1 MHSDDLHLHD
11 LDELNDLHDHDQD
24 HDLDAYDEPGG
35 DDPEPADGSGVGSG
49 VGADARADAGANADD
64 DPYDAY
70 AEYEQYDEYSSD
82 AFQSSERVRGRS
94 LLSEQEQKAERKV
107 LRRGRLTD
115 RERERLAEGR
125 EDKLHAPELPEGA
138 DRWSTW
144 GDGELG
150 PEPRPAWLVVGDGAV
165 DSRLG
170 VVKTGK
176 EADVHLVERWVPAAD
191 GHRQSVS
198 ENGTDSGADGYG
210 DYLRADGDREADD
223 GGSGYGGGSAGSGAS
238 ASCLLAEK
246 IYRGNDHRNF
256 HRDAGYLDGRRT
268 RESRLDRAVANRT
281 RFGLK
286 VIAEQWA
293 VAEFA
298 ALGTLWAAGAPVPY
312 PVQRVGTELLIEFIG
327 DPDGTAAPRL
337 AALRPEP
344 DELADL
350 WGQLCAGLGHV
361 ARAGYTHGDLSAY
374 NILVH
379 HGRLVLIDLP
389 QVVDLVVNPHR
400 ADFLSRD
407 IANVTSWFGGGGCRT
422 RIGGGPSCSTSCGTR
437 LG

>member
-1 MHSDDLHLHD
+1 MSSHDDHSHLPDAAAEPDD
-11 LDELNDLHDHDQD
+11 EQ
-24 HDLDAYDEPGG
+24 
-35 DDPEPADGSGVGSG
+35 
-49 VGADARADAGANADD
+49 
-64 DPYDAY
+64 DPYAR
-70 AEYEQYDEYSSD
+70 YDEYFAD
-82 AFQSSERVRGRS
+82 NYQSAERVRGRS
-94 LLSEQEQKAERKV
+94 LLSEQEQKAEKKL

-125 EDKLHAPELPEGA
+125 EDKLHAPTLPEGA

-150 PEPRPAWLVVGDGAV
+150 PEPRPEWLVVADGAV

-191 GHRQSVS
+191 AYVTGLDASPAAAIAS
-198 ENGTDSGADGYG
+198 E
-210 DYLRADGDREADD
+210 
-223 GGSGYGGGSAGSGAS
+223 
-238 ASCLLAEK
+238 SCLLAEK

-256 HRDAGYLDGRRT
+256 HRDASYLDGRRT
-268 RESRLDRAVANRT
+268 RESRLDRAVANRS

-298 ALGTLWAAGAPVPY
+298 ALATLWSAGAPVPY

-327 DPDGTAAPRL
+327 DPDGSAAPRL

-350 WGQLCAGLGHV
+350 WGQLCAALAHV
-361 ARAGYTHGDLSAY
+361 ARSGYTHGDLSAY

-389 QVVDLVVNPHR
+389 QIVDLAANPHR
-400 ADFLSRD
+400 GEYLTRD
-407 IANVTSWFGGGGCRT
+407 IANVTSWFGGRGLADAER
-422 RIGGGPSCSTSCGTR
+422 RGTELLDELRYEAR
-437 LG
+437 LAG

>member
-1 MHSDDLHLHD
+1 MHTHDSSQPLGVAADQSDDPD
-11 LDELNDLHDHDQD
+11 DQD
-24 HDLDAYDEPGG
+24 EPIVPEELDDL
-35 DDPEPADGSGVGSG
+35 
-49 VGADARADAGANADD
+49 D
-64 DPYDAY
+64 DPY
-70 AEYEQYDEYSSD
+70 EKYDEYLQHQAD
-82 AFQSSERVRGRS
+82 AYLDTERVRGRS

-115 RERERLAEGR
+115 RERERLTERR
-125 EDKLHAPELPEGA
+125 EEKIYAPELPEGA

-150 PEPRPAWLVVGDGAV
+150 PEPRPDWLVVADGAV

-170 VVKTGK
+170 IVKTGK
-176 EADVHLVERWVPAAD
+176 EAEVHLVERWVPAPDAYTTA
-191 GHRQSVS
+191 S
-198 ENGTDSGADGYG
+198 
-210 DYLRADGDREADD
+210 DD
-223 GGSGYGGGSAGSGAS
+223 APSALAG
-238 ASCLLAEK
+238 CLLAEK
-246 IYRGNDHRNF
+246 IYRGNDHRDF
-256 HRDAGYLDGRRT
+256 HRDASYIDGRRT

-298 ALGTLWAAGAPVPY
+298 ALCTLWLAGAPVPY

-327 DPDGTAAPRL
+327 DPDGAAAPRL
-337 AALRPEP
+337 AELRPDP

-350 WGQLCAGLGHV
+350 WGQLRAGLGFI

-389 QVVDLVVNPHR
+389 QIVDLAANPHSGEY
-400 ADFLSRD
+400 LTRD
-407 IANVTSWFGGGGCRT
+407 VANVTSWFAGRGLPDAQRRGADLVDELRYEA
-422 RIGGGPSCSTSCGTR
+422 R
-437 LG
+437 LTG

>member
-1 MHSDDLHLHD
+1 MPSHDSSSRPDASTELDDAD
-11 LDELNDLHDHDQD
+11 
-24 HDLDAYDEPGG
+24 YDPYEKY
-35 DDPEPADGSGVGSG
+35 D
-49 VGADARADAGANADD
+49 RYLADD
-64 DPYDAY
+64 YVDT
-70 AEYEQYDEYSSD
+70 
-82 AFQSSERVRGRS
+82 ERVRGRS
-94 LLSEQEQKAERKV
+94 LLSEQEQKAERKL

-115 RERERLAEGR
+115 RERDRLADRR
-125 EDKLHAPELPEGA
+125 EEKLYEPTLPPGA

-144 GDGELG
+144 GEGEVG
-150 PEPRPAWLVVGDGAV
+150 PEPWPDWLVVADGAV

-176 EADVHLVERWVPAAD
+176 EADVHLVERWVPAQDAYTADYGSGSGDYGSGSADYGSGDYGYDSVSAD
-191 GHRQSVS
+191 GF
-198 ENGTDSGADGYG
+198 
-210 DYLRADGDREADD
+210 DD
-223 GGSGYGGGSAGSGAS
+223 GSGDASAARGRPDPATPATPAAL

-256 HRDAGYLDGRRT
+256 HRDASYIDGRRT
-268 RESRLDRAVANRT
+268 RESRLDRAVSNRT
-281 RFGLK
+281 KFGLK

-298 ALGTLWAAGAPVPY
+298 ALGTLWEAGAPVPY

-350 WGQLCAGLGHV
+350 WGQLCAALGFV
-361 ARAGYTHGDLSAY
+361 ARAGYTHGDLSPY

-389 QVVDLVVNPHR
+389 QIVDLAANPHR
-400 ADFLSRD
+400 ADYLNRD
-407 IANVTSWFGGGGCRT
+407 VANVTSWFTARGLPDARRRGVELVEELRYEA
-422 RIGGGPSCSTSCGTR
+422 R
-437 LG
+437 LTG

>member
-1 MHSDDLHLHD
+1 VHTHDSSHPHGVAADLTDQDESDALEE
-11 LDELNDLHDHDQD
+11 LDELE
-24 HDLDAYDEPGG
+24 DLDGQVGPDEP
-35 DDPEPADGSGVGSG
+35 D
-49 VGADARADAGANADD
+49 DD
-64 DPYDAY
+64 DPY
-70 AEYEQYDEYSSD
+70 EKYDEHLGYLAD
-82 AFQSSERVRGRS
+82 GYLDTERVRGRS
-94 LLSEQEQKAERKV
+94 LLSEQEQKAEKKV

-115 RERERLAEGR
+115 RERERLTERR
-125 EDKLHAPELPEGA
+125 EEKIYAPELPEGA

-150 PEPRPAWLVVGDGAV
+150 PEPRPDWLVVADGAV

-176 EADVHLVERWVPAAD
+176 EADVHLVERWVPAP
-191 GHRQSVS
+191 
-198 ENGTDSGADGYG
+198 DSYTTT
-210 DYLRADGDREADD
+210 ADD
-223 GGSGYGGGSAGSGAS
+223 APGAL

-246 IYRGNDHRNF
+246 IYRGNDHRDF
-256 HRDAGYLDGRRT
+256 HRDASYLDGRRT

-298 ALGTLWAAGAPVPY
+298 ALGTLWSAGAPVPY

-327 DPDGTAAPRL
+327 DPDGAAAPRL

-350 WGQLCAGLGHV
+350 WGQLAAGLGYV

-389 QVVDLVVNPHR
+389 QIVDLAANPHSGGY
-400 ADFLSRD
+400 LTRD
-407 IANVTSWFGGGGCRT
+407 IANVTSWFAGRGLPDAERRGADLLDHLRYEARLT
-422 RIGGGPSCSTSCGTR
+422 R
-437 LG
+437 

>member
-1 MHSDDLHLHD
+1 MHSHD
-11 LDELNDLHDHDQD
+11 SSEHSQVDAASEPDAD
-24 HDLDAYDEPGG
+24 DAYEKYDQYL
-35 DDPEPADGSGVGSG
+35 ADSYL
-49 VGADARADAGANADD
+49 DT
-64 DPYDAY
+64 
-70 AEYEQYDEYSSD
+70 
-82 AFQSSERVRGRS
+82 ERVRGRS
-94 LLSEQEQKAERKV
+94 LLSEQEQKAERKL
-107 LRRGRLTD
+107 LRRGRLTE
-115 RERERLAEGR
+115 REKERLAAGR
-125 EDKLHAPELPEGA
+125 EDKLHEPTLPPGA

-150 PEPRPAWLVVGDGAV
+150 PEPRPEWLVIADGAV

-176 EADVHLVERWVPAAD
+176 EADVHLVERWVPDFDAYPY
-191 GHRQSVS
+191 
-198 ENGTDSGADGYG
+198 DGYDTDEEG
-210 DYLRADGDREADD
+210 DAANVPAL
-223 GGSGYGGGSAGSGAS
+223 

-256 HRDAGYLDGRRT
+256 HRDASYIDGRRT

-298 ALGTLWAAGAPVPY
+298 ALGTLWDVGAPVPY

-327 DPDGTAAPRL
+327 DPDGAAAPRL
-337 AALRPEP
+337 AALRPDP

-350 WGQLCAGLGHV
+350 WGQLCAGLGFV

-389 QVVDLVVNPHR
+389 QIVDLAANPHSG
-400 ADFLSRD
+400 DYLTRD
-407 IANVTSWFGGGGCRT
+407 IANVTSWFAARGLPDADRHGAELLEQLRYEA
-422 RIGGGPSCSTSCGTR
+422 R
-437 LG
+437 LI

>member
-1 MHSDDLHLHD
+1 
-11 LDELNDLHDHDQD
+11 
-24 HDLDAYDEPGG
+24 
-35 DDPEPADGSGVGSG
+35 
-49 VGADARADAGANADD
+49 
-64 DPYDAY
+64 
-70 AEYEQYDEYSSD
+70 
-82 AFQSSERVRGRS
+82 
-94 LLSEQEQKAERKV
+94 
-107 LRRGRLTD
+107 
-115 RERERLAEGR
+115 
-125 EDKLHAPELPEGA
+125 
-138 DRWSTW
+138 
-144 GDGELG
+144 
-150 PEPRPAWLVVGDGAV
+150 V

-176 EADVHLVERWVPAAD
+176 EADVHLVERWVPAPDAY
-191 GHRQSVS
+191 GYAYA
-198 ENGTDSGADGYG
+198 NGPDHA
-210 DYLRADGDREADD
+210 D
-223 GGSGYGGGSAGSGAS
+223 GGSSDGDYGVDSAFDSDSGTYSDSGRYPDSDSDSDSDSGPDSADGRAAT

-256 HRDAGYLDGRRT
+256 HRDASYLDGRRT

-298 ALGTLWAAGAPVPY
+298 ALSTLWSAGAPVPY

-327 DPDGTAAPRL
+327 DPDGAAAPRL

-350 WGQLCAGLGHV
+350 WGQLCSGLGFV
-361 ARAGYTHGDLSAY
+361 ARAGYAHGDLSAY

-389 QVVDLVVNPHR
+389 QVVDLAANPHSGEY
-400 ADFLSRD
+400 LGRD
-407 IANVTSWFGGGGCRT
+407 IANVTSWFDARGLPDARRRGAELLEDLRYEA
-422 RIGGGPSCSTSCGTR
+422 R
-437 LG
+437 LA

>member
-1 MHSDDLHLHD
+1 MTSHDSSDLSPLDASAEPDVDTDDL
-11 LDELNDLHDHDQD
+11 
-24 HDLDAYDEPGG
+24 
-35 DDPEPADGSGVGSG
+35 
-49 VGADARADAGANADD
+49 
-64 DPYDAY
+64 
-70 AEYEQYDEYSSD
+70 YEKYDEYLAD
-82 AFQSSERVRGRS
+82 DYLDSERVRGRS
-94 LLSEQEQKAERKV
+94 ILSEQEQKAERKV

-115 RERERLAEGR
+115 RERERLAAGR
-125 EDKLHAPELPEGA
+125 EDKIYEPTLPPGA

-144 GDGELG
+144 GEGELG
-150 PEPRPAWLVVGDGAV
+150 PEPRPDWLVIADGAV

-176 EADVHLVERWVPAAD
+176 EADVHLVERWIPGEFD
-191 GHRQSVS
+191 
-198 ENGTDSGADGYG
+198 EEPP
-210 DYLRADGDREADD
+210 L
-223 GGSGYGGGSAGSGAS
+223 

-298 ALGTLWAAGAPVPY
+298 ALATLWAAGAPVPY

-327 DPDGTAAPRL
+327 DPDGAAAPRL

-344 DELADL
+344 EELADL
-350 WGQLCAGLGHV
+350 WGQLHAALGYV

-389 QVVDLVVNPHR
+389 QIVDLAANPHR
-400 ADFLSRD
+400 GDYLSRD
-407 IANVTSWFGGGGCRT
+407 IANVTSWFAARGLPDADRHGAELLAELRYEA
-422 RIGGGPSCSTSCGTR
+422 R

>member
-1 MHSDDLHLHD
+1 MHTHDSSHPHGVAADPNDRDAPDGRDDLE
-11 LDELNDLHDHDQD
+11 ELSELSEQVAP
-24 HDLDAYDEPGG
+24 DADDG
-35 DDPEPADGSGVGSG
+35 D
-49 VGADARADAGANADD
+49 NDD
-64 DPYDAY
+64 DPY
-70 AEYEQYDEYSSD
+70 EKYDEYLAYQAD
-82 AFQSSERVRGRS
+82 AYLDTERVRGRS
-94 LLSEQEQKAERKV
+94 LLSEQEQKAEKKV

-115 RERERLAEGR
+115 RERERLTERR
-125 EDKLHAPELPEGA
+125 EEKIYAPELPEGA

-150 PEPRPAWLVVGDGAV
+150 PEPRPDWLVVADGAV

-170 VVKTGK
+170 IVKTGK
-176 EADVHLVERWVPAAD
+176 EADVHLVERWVPAPDAYASAAD
-191 GHRQSVS
+191 GLP
-198 ENGTDSGADGYG
+198 NA
-210 DYLRADGDREADD
+210 L
-223 GGSGYGGGSAGSGAS
+223 

-246 IYRGNDHRNF
+246 IYRGNDHRDF
-256 HRDAGYLDGRRT
+256 HRDASYIDGRRT

-298 ALGTLWAAGAPVPY
+298 ALGTLWLAGAPVPY

-327 DPDGTAAPRL
+327 DPDGAAAPRL

-350 WGQLCAGLGHV
+350 WGQLCAGLGFV

-374 NILVH
+374 NILVD

-389 QVVDLVVNPHR
+389 QIVDLAANPHSGEY
-400 ADFLSRD
+400 LTRD
-407 IANVTSWFGGGGCRT
+407 IANVTAWFAGRGLPDAQRRGADLVDELRYEA
-422 RIGGGPSCSTSCGTR
+422 R
-437 LG
+437 LT

>member
-1 MHSDDLHLHD
+1 MPSHDSSEHLD
-11 LDELNDLHDHDQD
+11 T
-24 HDLDAYDEPGG
+24 
-35 DDPEPADGSGVGSG
+35 
-49 VGADARADAGANADD
+49 GADNDTDADD
-64 DPYDAY
+64 IYDK
-70 AEYEQYDEYSSD
+70 YDEYLAD
-82 AFQSSERVRGRS
+82 EYLDTERVRGRS
-94 LLSEQEQKAERKV
+94 LLSEQEQKDERKL

-115 RERERLAEGR
+115 RERERLAAGR
-125 EDKLHAPELPEGA
+125 EDKIHEPTLPPGA

-144 GDGELG
+144 GEGELG
-150 PEPRPAWLVVGDGAV
+150 PDPRPEWLIVSDGAV

-176 EADVHLVERWVPAAD
+176 EADVHLVERWVPGGDAF
-191 GHRQSVS
+191 
-198 ENGTDSGADGYG
+198 DGYR
-210 DYLRADGDREADD
+210 YADD
-223 GGSGYGGGSAGSGAS
+223 GSPAVLG
-238 ASCLLAEK
+238 SCLLAEK

-298 ALGTLWAAGAPVPY
+298 ALGTLWSAGAPVPY

-344 DELADL
+344 DDLADL
-350 WGQLCAGLGHV
+350 WGQLCAGLGFV
-361 ARAGYTHGDLSAY
+361 ARAGFTHGDLSAY

-389 QVVDLVVNPHR
+389 QIVDLAANPHSGEYL
-400 ADFLSRD
+400 DRD
-407 IANVTSWFGGGGCRT
+407 VANVTNWFAGRGLPDAERRGAELLDNLRYEA
-422 RIGGGPSCSTSCGTR
+422 R
-437 LG
+437 LI

>member
-1 MHSDDLHLHD
+1 MHTHDSSHPHGVAADLADQDESDDLEELEE
-11 LDELNDLHDHDQD
+11 LDEPDDQVGP
-24 HDLDAYDEPGG
+24 DE
-35 DDPEPADGSGVGSG
+35 AD
-49 VGADARADAGANADD
+49 DD
-64 DPYDAY
+64 DPY
-70 AEYEQYDEYSSD
+70 EKYDEHLGYLAD
-82 AFQSSERVRGRS
+82 GYRDTERVRGRS
-94 LLSEQEQKAERKV
+94 LLSEQEQKAEKKV

-125 EDKLHAPELPEGA
+125 EEKIYAPELPEGA

-150 PEPRPAWLVVGDGAV
+150 PEPRPEWLVVADGAV

-176 EADVHLVERWVPAAD
+176 EADVHLVERWVPAPD
-191 GHRQSVS
+191 TYTTS
-198 ENGTDSGADGYG
+198 
-210 DYLRADGDREADD
+210 ADD
-223 GGSGYGGGSAGSGAS
+223 GPSAL

-256 HRDAGYLDGRRT
+256 HRDASYVDGRRT

-298 ALGTLWAAGAPVPY
+298 ALGTLWSAGAPVPY

-327 DPDGTAAPRL
+327 DPDGAAAPRL

-350 WGQLCAGLGHV
+350 WGQLSAGLGYV
-361 ARAGYTHGDLSAY
+361 ARAGFTHGDLSAY

-389 QVVDLVVNPHR
+389 QIVDLAANPHSGEY
-400 ADFLSRD
+400 LTRD
-407 IANVTSWFGGGGCRT
+407 IANVTSWFAGRGLPDAQRRGADLVDQLRYEA
-422 RIGGGPSCSTSCGTR
+422 R
-437 LG
+437 LTG

>member
-1 MHSDDLHLHD
+1 MPSHD
-11 LDELNDLHDHDQD
+11 RFHPHGASA
-24 HDLDAYDEPGG
+24 DLDADTDTDYAGDTDYTDFDSGSEETDDSYNPYDKY
-35 DDPEPADGSGVGSG
+35 DDYL
-49 VGADARADAGANADD
+49 ADD
-64 DPYDAY
+64 YLDT
-70 AEYEQYDEYSSD
+70 
-82 AFQSSERVRGRS
+82 ERVRGRS

-115 RERERLAEGR
+115 RERERLAAGR
-125 EDKLHAPELPEGA
+125 EEKLHEPTLPAGA

-150 PEPRPAWLVVGDGAV
+150 PEPRPAWLVVADGAV

-170 VVKTGK
+170 IVKTGK
-176 EADVHLVERWVPAAD
+176 EADVHLVERWVPAEDAYRD
-191 GHRQSVS
+191 
-198 ENGTDSGADGYG
+198 DYG
-210 DYLRADGDREADD
+210 DHSGDD
-223 GGSGYGGGSAGSGAS
+223 GAGGSDPTASAVGTSSATRSGAS
-238 ASCLLAEK
+238 LALASCLLAEK

-256 HRDAGYLDGRRT
+256 HRDASYIDGRRT
-268 RESRLDRAVANRT
+268 HESRLDRAVSNRT

-327 DPDGTAAPRL
+327 DPDGGAAPRL

-344 DELADL
+344 DELADR
-350 WGQLCAGLGHV
+350 WGQLCAGLGYV

-389 QVVDLVVNPHR
+389 QIVDLAANPHSG
-400 ADFLSRD
+400 DYLNRD
-407 IANVTSWFGGGGCRT
+407 IANVTSWFAARGLPDAERRGAELVEELRYEA
-422 RIGGGPSCSTSCGTR
+422 R
-437 LG
+437 LLG